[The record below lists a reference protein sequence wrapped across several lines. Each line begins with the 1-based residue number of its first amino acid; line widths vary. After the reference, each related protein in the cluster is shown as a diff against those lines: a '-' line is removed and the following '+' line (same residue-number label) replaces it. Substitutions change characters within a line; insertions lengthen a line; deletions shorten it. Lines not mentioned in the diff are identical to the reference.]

1 MCCPPLIKMIS
12 PCYPET
18 HCHYYPVDQTYLAH
32 ERTNSAIV
40 TLPCKSALLSRSWEN
55 KTDLHVLSPLP
66 CELDSVWSDHVYQ
79 FISPSNG
86 MLGQYVELAP
96 PRLLC
101 PSNHLYTWQVRGH
114 PRVQGLFWEQIFF
127 TELAW
132 GLYCRNHGELCSFV
146 FQVFTSLFHCWPVCH
161 CHICSRLWPLLG
173 LKPGPQVHVLF
184 T

>member
-1 MCCPPLIKMIS
+1 MLSSIDKDDLSMLSWDPLS
-12 PCYPET
+12 
-18 HCHYYPVDQTYLAH
+18 L
-32 ERTNSAIV
+32 
-40 TLPCKSALLSRSWEN
+40 LPCGPDLLGTWKN
-55 KTDLHVLSPLP
+55 KQSYCYFTLL
-66 CELDSVWSDHVYQ
+66 
-79 FISPSNG
+79 ISPSQSITREQNRPTCTVTTSLRVRLSMKWPRVSIYFPFKWNAWPICRIG
-86 MLGQYVELAP
+86 S

-114 PRVQGLFWEQIFF
+114 PRVKGLFWEQNFF

-146 FQVFTSLFHCWPVCH
+146 FQVYVSLFHCWPVCH
-161 CHICSRLWPLLG
+161 YHICSRLWPLLR